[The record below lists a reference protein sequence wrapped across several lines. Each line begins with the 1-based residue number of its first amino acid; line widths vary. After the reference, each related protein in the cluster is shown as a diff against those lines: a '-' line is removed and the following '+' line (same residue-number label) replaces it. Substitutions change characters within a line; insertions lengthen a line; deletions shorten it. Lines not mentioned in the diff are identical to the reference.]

1 MLNGETIS
9 YVISIAEKKANPQTD
24 LPAYTQ
30 ALISASLETV
40 GFNHEEFAYREGV
53 CRCVKDIGSQ

>member
-30 ALISASLETV
+30 ALISAS
-40 GFNHEEFAYREGV
+40 
-53 CRCVKDIGSQ
+53 IGNGRVQS